1 MLHTAAIRHVKS
13 YTEANAEPINIV
25 QTEDEISASFELL
38 KIIHRY
44 NKSKG
49 WTLLVAPDH
58 IPSRDLLDSCS
69 IDTNKLLV
77 IRRKHIV
84 DVEYVLNCA
93 LQNGRYSAVVT
104 WTDIVDEQQL
114 ESMQLNTQNA
124 KAQLYCFTTDKNMHN
139 AAMPQGAQVC

>member
-13 YTEANAEPINIV
+13 YKQDNPAAINIV

-38 KIIHRY
+38 KIVHRY
-44 NKSKG
+44 NKSNG
-49 WTLLVAPDH
+49 WTLLIAPDH

-93 LQNGRYSAVVT
+93 LQNGRYCAIIT
-104 WTDIVDEQQL
+104 WTDIVNQHQL
-114 ESMQLNTQNA
+114 EKMQLNTHQA
-124 KAQLYCFTTDKNMHN
+124 KAQLFCFTSDEE
-139 AAMPQGAQVC
+139 QAQLAVPHVM